1 MIATNDDKVYVSWR
15 QVLEGDFRHIAVA
28 SIADGGESFSAPSIV
43 SDDRWQIAACP
54 VSGAS
59 MAIAENGALKI
70 AWFTAGTAGKA
81 GIYAAESTDG
91 GKSFAA
97 RTLINEAS
105 TASNP
110 IFLAGERGGFGVVWE
125 ADGKLIRSKIQAN
138 QFGKTE
144 EFADGAVPSVA
155 ISKGKFFVGFSK
167 KESEKRGVRLS
178 VFDDFQ
184 P

>member
-1 MIATNDDKVYVSWR
+1 
-15 QVLEGDFRHIAVA
+15 
-28 SIADGGESFSAPSIV
+28 FSAPSIV

-59 MAIAENGALKI
+59 MALTDTGALKI
-70 AWFTAGTAGKA
+70 AWFTAGAAGKA

-91 GKSFAA
+91 GKTFSA

-105 TASNP
+105 TSANP
-110 IFLAGERGGFGVVWE
+110 IFPAGESGGFGVVWE
-125 ADGKLIRSKIQAN
+125 AGGKLFRSKIQAN
-138 QFGKTE
+138 QVGKTE

-155 ISKGKFFVGFSK
+155 VSKGKLFVGFSK
-167 KESEKRGVRLS
+167 KENEKRGVRLS